1 MENKKDSEYHNPIIT
16 AYIDLPFQMIDGEMK
31 IYNEHA
37 VYQFSQ
43 DQNMDFSNKS
53 YDDDC
58 INKTYTIAHVK
69 MPFQLIDD
77 EIQICDEDAIYTFSY
92 TDELPE
98 KQPQQNTEMINKII
112 ELVYGNKRSENKR
125 SDNQINN
132 GNNNSESDVDEKKE
146 TTVLETTVLIPYK
159 HKRES
164 KPKSNN
170 TTFKNSHWKRNKTA
184 KNV

>member
-1 MENKKDSEYHNPIIT
+1 MENKKDSEYENPIIT

-43 DQNMDFSNKS
+43 DQNMDFSNKINN
-53 YDDDC
+53 DNNDC
-58 INKTYTIAHVK
+58 NHKTYTIAHVK

-112 ELVYGNKRSENKR
+112 ELVYGNKRSENKQSENKSR
-125 SDNQINN
+125 SENKQIND
-132 GNNNSESDVDEKKE
+132 NNNSESDTD
-146 TTVLETTVLIPYK
+146 TTLVIPYK
-159 HKRES
+159 YNREP
-164 KPKSNN
+164 KLKSNN
-170 TTFKNSHWKRNKTA
+170 TTFKNRQWKRNKTA